1 MEDRTLLALV
11 EKFGS
16 SNLAELELVDGST
29 RLVLKKAVAITASA
43 AAAVANMALSEE
55 TSQEAAAVAAAKPV
69 RLGLPAKTEDAD
81 AAAAAGHVIPAPGTE
96 AITSP
101 IVATFY
107 RSAGPDSAPFA
118 DIGARIKAGQT
129 LCILEAMKMMNH
141 LEAEFDC
148 EIVAVK
154 AKNADLVEYGQ
165 TLFEVKRL

>member
-16 SNLAELELVDGST
+16 SDLAELELVDGST
-29 RLVLKKAVAITASA
+29 RLVLKKAVAVTAGA
-43 AAAVANMALSEE
+43 AAAP
-55 TSQEAAAVAAAKPV
+55 QEAATVATAKPV
-69 RLGLPAKTEDAD
+69 HLGLPARTEDAD
-81 AAAAAGHVIPAPGTE
+81 AAAAAGHAIPAPGTE

-107 RSAGPDSAPFA
+107 RSAGPDSASFA
-118 DIGARIKAGQT
+118 DVGSRIKAGQT